1 MTINQ
6 EALEEVRTAVAAVRD
21 PEYPD
26 LNIEQ
31 LGILE
36 DVVADAAGIRV
47 DLIPTILGCPALATI
62 ERDVLKAARAAGY
75 EVPYSVAHRAGHRI
89 ASVTTHENSLQTNT
103 RLRFDLVSVP
113 LPVRYVGKPHYKTEV
128 RWAYPMQIGQMV
140 P

>member
-75 EVPYSVAHRAGHRI
+75 EVIVQFCSSPGWTPARI
-89 ASVTTHENSLQTNT
+89 SDDA
-103 RLRFDLVSVP
+103 R
-113 LPVRYVGKPHYKTEV
+113 
-128 RWAYPMQIGQMV
+128 
-140 P
+140 